1 MTENTIKHP
10 SLQEGLARL
19 LFDIGNSTI
28 VIAYSDSEG
37 NIKDT
42 WRVKTIKHEAIGF
55 FRREIRAGLYN
66 FGLLKQDGTIAKI
79 DNIVVSSVVPEIND
93 KVSQAIFDVTG
104 ITPHFFSLDDA
115 MKVIDIQIES
125 PSQLGKDRLA
135 DAIGARCHYGAPA
148 IIIDMG
154 TATTIG
160 VVNDEGAFIG
170 GMIMPGVKTSLKALT
185 SKASQLPTINIE
197 KPRHMIG
204 RNTLECMQSGIIYGT
219 ASMIDGLIDRIIP
232 TLGKDVKL
240 IATGGNAHYVISY
253 CKHNITF
260 DPYLQF
266 KGIMSIASQKNEE

>member
-1 MTENTIKHP
+1 MN
-10 SLQEGLARL
+10 RL
-19 LFDIGNSTI
+19 IFDIGNSTI
-28 VIAYSDSEG
+28 VIAYSDAEG

-42 WRVKTIKHEAIGF
+42 WRLKTIKREAISF

-66 FGLLKQDGTIAKI
+66 FGLLAKDGTIAKI
-79 DNIVVSSVVPEIND
+79 DSVVISSVVPEIND
-93 KVSQAIFDVTG
+93 KVSQAIIDVTG
-104 ITPHFFSLDDA
+104 VVPSFFSLDDA
-115 MKVIDIQIES
+115 QKVINVKIES

-135 DAIGARCHYGAPA
+135 DAVGAFCHHGAPA

-160 VVNDEGAFIG
+160 VINEKGDFIG
-170 GMIMPGVKTSLKALT
+170 GMIMPGVKTSLKALS

-219 ASMIDGLIDRIIP
+219 ASMIDGLIERIIP
-232 TLGKDVKL
+232 TLGKDDVRI
-240 IATGGNAHYVISY
+240 IATGGNAHYIIPY
-253 CKHNITF
+253 CKHNITV

-266 KGIMSIASQKNEE
+266 KGIMKATI